1 VLDVFKI
8 PDGDI
13 KYAEDFAGYFPNKD
27 VPNYGCFDFIGVLE
41 DLKETSL
48 LPSNSLKGY
57 ILNVRLINQPEVKDF
72 FTIDMYVTPE
82 NMRFTE
88 LKKGM
93 HLTGMFQLQGQI
105 AQ

>member
-1 VLDVFKI
+1 LQAITDDLYAYI
-8 PDGDI
+8 PS
-13 KYAEDFAGYFPNKD
+13 KD
-27 VPNYGCFDFIGVLE
+27 LPDYGCLDFIGILE
-41 DLKETSL
+41 NFKETTL
-48 LPSNSLKGY
+48 LPNNGLKGY
-57 ILNVRLINQPEVKDF
+57 ILNVRLINQPTVKDF

-93 HLTGMFQLQGQI
+93 RLTGMFQLQGQI

>member
-1 VLDVFKI
+1 MGLFDFFKKKNNDDHPEI
-8 PDGDI
+8 PD
-13 KYAEDFAGYFPNKD
+13 
-27 VPNYGCFDFIGVLE
+27 C
-41 DLKETSL
+41 
-48 LPSNSLKGY
+48 
-57 ILNVRLINQPEVKDF
+57 